1 MTALDT
7 LSDTPPAAITVRL
20 THIKQLH
27 ADIAT
32 LESELGIPSKPQSN
46 SINPAMMR
54 LKILKSIRSA
64 RSARPAVSTNT
75 AAPIKVPDQ
84 APFLNMSPAA
94 RAQFAADGGTIT
106 KTEFDKM
113 TPRAKTNFSIAGGKI
128 VDDQIRKNAFGGS
141 KPFGTVN

>member
-1 MTALDT
+1 MNALDT

-64 RSARPAVSTNT
+64 RSARPVASTSAISPT
-75 AAPIKVPDQ
+75 KVPDQ
-84 APFLNMSPAA
+84 VPFVAMSNAA
-94 RAQFAADGGTIT
+94 RAQFAADGGSIS
-106 KTEFDKM
+106 KTEFDKL
-113 TPRAKTNFSIAGGKI
+113 TARAKTDFCTGGGKI
-128 VDDQIRKNAFGGS
+128 TDNEIKRNAFGGGKS
-141 KPFGTVN
+141 FGTIN